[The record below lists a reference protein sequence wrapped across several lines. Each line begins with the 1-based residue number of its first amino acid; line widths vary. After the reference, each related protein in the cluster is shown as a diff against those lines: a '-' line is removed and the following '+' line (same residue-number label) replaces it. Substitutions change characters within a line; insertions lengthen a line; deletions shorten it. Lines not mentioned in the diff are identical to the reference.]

1 MAVALDLRLHRR
13 VEKENLQINLRVVAL
28 PQVVGEVM
36 LDVLGELLEE
46 VGVEPQHLCQ
56 TRDVE
61 HLKMQSTLNL
71 DQLR

>member
-1 MAVALDLRLHRR
+1 MT
-13 VEKENLQINLRVVAL
+13 INLRVVAL

-56 TRDVE
+56 TRDVK
-61 HLKMQSTLNL
+61 HLKMRQTLDL
-71 DQLR
+71 DQFESIDAFMNRFVTILPD